1 LSRKTLAL
9 FAAGLALIGIPLVI
23 LSVKVY
29 RQGYAR
35 PHSERV
41 IRLAGEDW
49 GYPSPFQFYPRGPG
63 FIQMSYIFDSLVWK
77 DKEGLM
83 GLLASSWK
91 VSPDRMLYTFFLRQ
105 DVLWHDGARFTSNDV
120 VFSVN
125 YLKRNYYTWAD
136 LGIIDQVEALDEYR
150 VEFQLT
156 RPFQPFLVNVAGSF
170 PIIPAHIWEK
180 VENPIAFA
188 DEASIIGTGP
198 YRLESYNRELG
209 TYSYVANEKYFLGK
223 PAIDRIEY
231 VATGD
236 QLLALQNRDIDA
248 LTLWSRNLDAVDQ
261 FLDDP
266 RFRVIEGPGNWVLKL
281 TVNLRNPLLSLRE
294 LRLALAHAI
303 DLDEIA
309 QRIRHGHVNPGRP
322 GFLPPSSQWF
332 NADLKGY
339 EYDLDLAR
347 DELAKAGLIDRDGDG
362 IIEDSKGNK
371 ADFTLLAITD
381 YTREAEYISSQAAKI
396 GIKIKTR
403 ILPMSMLDAFLEEGD
418 YQLVINGHGGIG
430 GDPDALRVYFCTDNA
445 WSTTGYQNEMLAELG
460 ERELREKDPEIRR
473 GLIHRMQEIIARDLP
488 AITLWYPK
496 IYLVYDPVVMDTW
509 FWTPGG
515 MSIGIPT
522 FDNKL
527 AYIERRI

>member
-1 LSRKTLAL
+1 LPRKSLAL
-9 FAAGLALIGIPLVI
+9 VAVGLALIGIPLII

-29 RQGYAR
+29 RQGTMR
-35 PHSERV
+35 SHSERV

-49 GYPSPFQFYPRGPG
+49 GHPSPFRFYPRGPG

-77 DKEGLM
+77 DEEGLI
-83 GLLASSWK
+83 GLLASGWE
-91 VSPDRMLYTFFLRQ
+91 VSPDRMLYTFTLRK
-105 DVLWHDGARFTSNDV
+105 DVFWHDGAGFSSRDV

-125 YLKRNYYTWAD
+125 YLKENHYTWAD
-136 LGIIDQVEALDEYR
+136 LGIIDQVEAPDDYR
-150 VEFQLT
+150 VEFQLAG
-156 RPFQPFLVNVAGSF
+156 PYAPFLVNVAGSF

-180 VENPIAFA
+180 VENPLAF
-188 DEASIIGTGP
+188 DEDASVIGTGP
-198 YRLESYNRELG
+198 YRLESYSRELG
-209 TYSYVANEKYFLGK
+209 TYSYVANDQYFLGK

-236 QLLALQNRDIDA
+236 QLLALQHREIDA
-248 LTLWSRNLDAVDQ
+248 LTLWSRSLDAVDQ
-261 FLDDP
+261 FVNDP
-266 RFRVIEGPGNWVLKL
+266 RFRIIEGPGNWVLKL
-281 TVNLRNPLLSLRE
+281 TVNLRYPLLSLRE

-303 DLDEIA
+303 DLNEIA
-309 QRIRHGHVNPGRP
+309 QRIRHGHVTPGRP
-322 GFLPPSSQWF
+322 GFIPPYSDWF

-347 DELAKAGLIDRDGDG
+347 ETLAKADLIDRDGDG
-362 IIEDSKGNK
+362 IIENSKGEK
-371 ADFTLLAITD
+371 AAFTLLAITD
-381 YTREAEYISSQAAKI
+381 YAREAEYISSQAARI
-396 GIKIKTR
+396 GIRIKTR
-403 ILPMSMLDAFLEEGD
+403 ILPMSMLDAFLEEGN

-445 WSTTGYQNEMLAELG
+445 WSTSGYKNDLLHELG
-460 ERELREKDPEIRR
+460 ERELGEKDPELRR
-473 GLIHRMQEIIARDLP
+473 ELIHRMQEIIARDLP

-496 IYLVYDPVVMDTW
+496 IYFVYNPVAMDAW

-515 MSIGIPT
+515 ISIGIPT